1 MAFVVGTSGVIAMN
15 ASEYF
20 EKYIAD
26 KMGLRPVFKMK
37 WAYMEAAHSLEEIT
51 HEWEGKTIKGYE
63 IKNHEVPPELE
74 YPSEEE
80 VDNYIRKREEYV
92 ADAILKH
99 CGWEAFVKR
108 CELCRIEDYIKERVP
123 CEAKEGQ
130 CSMECSKFM
139 ECQMGKEVIP
149 WAGREVYDGERR
161 YL

>member
-20 EKYIAD
+20 EMHIAD

-37 WAYMEAAHSLEEIT
+37 DDWYKAHTRYIDNADGSIT
-51 HEWEGKTIKGYE
+51 VEHVNPKIEM
-63 IKNHEVPPELE
+63 E

-80 VDNYIRKREEYV
+80 VNNYIRKREEYV

-99 CGWEAFVKR
+99 CGWNAFIKR

-130 CSMECSKFM
+130 CLMECPRFM
-139 ECQMGKEVIP
+139 ECQMGKEIIP
-149 WAGREVYDGERR
+149 WAGKEVYDGKRR